1 MPKNLKQEIIYTFM
15 MVIVMVYGMI
25 CYNIALS
32 SGGMQ
37 NFVFTAALSEL
48 PIMGIAAFLLDFFIV
63 GHFAKHQTF
72 KIFVPEKSPMIFII
86 LSISI
91 LSICLMCPL
100 MSFIATVL
108 FKVGFCADTISTW
121 LQTTVINFP
130 MAFFWQL
137 VIAGPLIRFIF
148 GKLFPESKK

>member
-1 MPKNLKQEIIYTFM
+1 MPKDLKQEIIYTIM

-37 NFVFTAALSEL
+37 NFVFATALKEL

-72 KIFVPEKSPMIFII
+72 KMFNPEKGPAIFII

-100 MSFIATVL
+100 MSFIATIL
-108 FKVGFCADTISTW
+108 FKVGFCADTVSTW
-121 LQTTVINFP
+121 IQTTIMNFP
-130 MAFFWQL
+130 MVFFWQL
-137 VIAGPLIRFIF
+137 VVAGPLIRLIF
-148 GKLFPESKK
+148 GKMFPEKEK